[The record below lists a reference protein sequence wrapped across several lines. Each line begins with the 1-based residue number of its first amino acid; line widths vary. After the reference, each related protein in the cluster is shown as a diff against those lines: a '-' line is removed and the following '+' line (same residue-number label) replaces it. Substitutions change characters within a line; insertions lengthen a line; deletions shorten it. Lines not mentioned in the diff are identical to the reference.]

1 MSSVENIKELEGSV
15 AESYWKIKV
24 RHIEKVTIL
33 KKGLFEFC
41 EMARKPKS
49 RLPITVKSLSVKVKE
64 LVARQLHKYSIIK
77 SICTANEE

>member
-1 MSSVENIKELEGSV
+1 
-15 AESYWKIKV
+15 
-24 RHIEKVTIL
+24 
-33 KKGLFEFC
+33 
-41 EMARKPKS
+41 MARKPKS